1 MSSSGQDKGHHGF
14 LSKLKHPFHELK
26 EKMEGTHLHDA
37 KVHLIHK
44 K

>member
-1 MSSSGQDKGHHGF
+1 MASNEEKGNRGF
-14 LSKLKHPFHELK
+14 LGKLKQPFHDLK

>member
-1 MSSSGQDKGHHGF
+1 MASSSQEKGHQGF
-14 LSKLKHPFHELK
+14 LGKLKQ
-26 EKMEGTHLHDA
+26 KMESTHLHDA